1 MLGTGKPTKNLMES
15 YTHSGVLELFGTTLI
30 IPGLKENRNCLGKRA

>member
-1 MLGTGKPTKNLMES
+1 MLGTEKPTKNLMEI

-30 IPGLKENRNCLGKRA
+30 IPSLKENRNCLRKRA